1 MDTNDLYLTLNDGN
15 RIPRIGYG
23 VFRMTDPAVCE
34 HAVAEAIKAGYRL
47 IDTAAAYGNERA
59 VGAAVRGSGVARN
72 EIFVTTKLWITDT
85 SYNGARKG
93 VERSLE
99 QLGMDYVDL
108 LLIHQPYNDY
118 YGAWRAL
125 GEMQDEGLARS
136 IGMDNFTPDR
146 MADFLFFNDRKPAV
160 NMVECNA
167 FYQREYDKRYLHEH
181 GIVMQAWS
189 PLAAGHAELLDND
202 LLSHIA
208 GVHDKSI
215 PQIVLRWLTQR
226 GVVPVVKS
234 ANPERMRQNLA
245 IFDFALSDEEM
256 AAIATLDAGR
266 TCFSPRDTGEAV
278 HDFLEQAMTYSV

>member
-1 MDTNDLYLTLNDGN
+1 MDTNDRYLTLNDGN

-59 VGAAVRGSGVARN
+59 VVAAVRGSGVARN

-85 SYNGARKG
+85 SYDGARKG

-99 QLGMDYVDL
+99 RLGMDYVDL

-136 IGMDNFTPDR
+136 IGVDNFTPDR

-167 FYQREYDKRYLHEH
+167 FYQREYDRRYLHEH

-189 PLAAGHAELLDND
+189 PLAAGHAELLDN
-202 LLSHIA
+202 
-208 GVHDKSI
+208 
-215 PQIVLRWLTQR
+215 VLRWLTQR

-256 AAIATLDAGR
+256 ASIATLDAGR

>member
-85 SYNGARKG
+85 SYDGARKG

-99 QLGMDYVDL
+99 RLGMDYVDL

-136 IGMDNFTPDR
+136 IGVDNFTPDR

-167 FYQREYDKRYLHEH
+167 FYQREYDRRYLHEH

-256 AAIATLDAGR
+256 ASIATLDAGR

>member
-1 MDTNDLYLTLNDGN
+1 MDTNDRYLTLNDGN

-85 SYNGARKG
+85 SYDGARKG

-99 QLGMDYVDL
+99 RLGMDYVDL

-136 IGMDNFTPDR
+136 IGVDNFTPDR

-167 FYQREYDKRYLHEH
+167 FLSARIRQTLPTRTWHRHA
-181 GIVMQAWS
+181 GMV
-189 PLAAGHAELLDND
+189 AAG
-202 LLSHIA
+202 
-208 GVHDKSI
+208 
-215 PQIVLRWLTQR
+215 R
-226 GVVPVVKS
+226 
-234 ANPERMRQNLA
+234 
-245 IFDFALSDEEM
+245 
-256 AAIATLDAGR
+256 R
-266 TCFSPRDTGEAV
+266 TCGTAG
-278 HDFLEQAMTYSV
+278 

>member
-1 MDTNDLYLTLNDGN
+1 MDTNDLYLKLNDGN
-15 RIPRIGYG
+15 RMPRIGYG
-23 VFRMTDPAVCE
+23 VFRMTDPDVCE
-34 HAVAEAIKAGYRL
+34 TAVAEALRAGYRL
-47 IDTAAAYGNERA
+47 IDTAAAYGNEHA
-59 VGAAVRGSGVARN
+59 VGAAVRSSGIERS

-85 SYNGARKG
+85 SYDGARRG

-99 QLGMDYVDL
+99 RLGMDYMDL

-125 GEMQDEGLARS
+125 GEMQDEGLVRS
-136 IGMDNFTPDR
+136 IGVDNFTPDR

-160 NMVECNA
+160 DMVECNA
-167 FYQREYDKRYLHEH
+167 FYQREYDRRYLHEH

-189 PLAAGHAELLDND
+189 PLAAGHAELLNND

-208 GVHDKSI
+208 GAHGKSV
-215 PQIVLRWLTQR
+215 PQIVLRWLVQR
-226 GVVPVVKS
+226 GIVPVVKS

-245 IFDFALSDEEM
+245 IFDFALSDDEM
-256 AAIATLDAGR
+256 AAIATLDTGH

-278 HDFLEQAMTYSV
+278 HDFLEQAMDYDV